1 MVLTDLSV
9 TQTIV
14 YLCYGVDIF
23 MRYTI
28 RPLFTCYGIDIFMRY
43 TIRQFT
49 CYGIDRFISYTD
61 HCLPVLCYWHIH
73 EVHN

>member
-1 MVLTDLSV
+1 MVLKDSSGAQLDHCLPVMALTDSSV

-14 YLCYGVDIF
+14 YLCCVIGIF

-28 RPLFTCYGIDIFMRY
+28 RPLFTCYGIDI
-43 TIRQFT
+43 
-49 CYGIDRFISYTD
+49 
-61 HCLPVLCYWHIH
+61 H